1 RVRDAM
7 GLPAAAA
14 EGYRAVADH
23 RERALGPAAGRTLRA
38 RNEQAGALLAAEQ
51 PAQAKQVLER
61 ALAHAD
67 GLAGDDPLRIR
78 LQLNHAEAVSSLGD
92 RRAARKALESLLERS
107 LAARG
112 ERDPAVME
120 VENNLAMLLGRMG
133 EPELGRDYL
142 ERMVPIRREVL
153 GDNDAKTLESL
164 HNLAVM
170 RVMTGDKPGALAM
183 QRQLV
188 ETQTRR
194 LGAEHPKTLSERG
207 NLASMLIDS
216 GKAEQA
222 LPISTAV

>member
-1 RVRDAM
+1 CVFLRVVFVVFFFQAEDGIRDFHVTGVQTCA
-7 GLPAAAA
+7 LP
-14 EGYRAVADH
+14 
-23 RERALGPAAGRTLRA
+23 
-38 RNEQAGALLAAEQ
+38 
-51 PAQAKQVLER
+51 
-61 ALAHAD
+61 
-67 GLAGDDPLRIR
+67 I
-78 LQLNHAEAVSSLGD
+78 
-92 RRAARKALESLLERS
+92 
-107 LAARG
+107 
-112 ERDPAVME
+112 
-120 VENNLAMLLGRMG
+120 MG

-222 LPISTAV
+222 LPISTAVV